1 MQREPNGQSGGILLR
16 IDLEVYDIG
25 AIDERD
31 YYVKFHLCN
40 KEDYFKWAL
49 HAIYGPA
56 QILKEQFLTE
66 LVHTT
71 SHENGGIF

>member
-1 MQREPNGQSGGILLR
+1 
-16 IDLEVYDIG
+16 VYDIG

-56 QILKEQFLTE
+56 QILRAVLNRVGTYDKP
-66 LVHTT
+66 
-71 SHENGGIF
+71 